1 MVKMYVLVALGDEQM
16 AVLLAPPCKHRAH
29 LLFSLSTVSPSPGLQ
44 LEEVKTKLKVTIVC
58 WSADDLYVVTA
69 VNDYSLKVW
78 DSHTGKLVQELKVRR
93 TGRLTVSA

>member
-16 AVLLAPPCKHRAH
+16 AVVLPPPCKHHAH
-29 LLFSLSTVSPSPGLQ
+29 LLFPLSTVRPNPDLQ
-44 LEEVKTKLKVTIVC
+44 LEEVKTKLKVTMVC

-69 VNDYSLKVW
+69 VNDCSLKVW
-78 DSHTGKLVQELKVRR
+78 DSHTGELVQELKVR